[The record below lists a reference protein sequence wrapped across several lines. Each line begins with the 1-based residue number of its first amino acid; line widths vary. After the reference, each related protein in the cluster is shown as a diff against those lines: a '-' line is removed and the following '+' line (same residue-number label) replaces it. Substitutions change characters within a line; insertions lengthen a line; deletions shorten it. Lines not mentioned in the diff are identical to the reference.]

1 MLGALGK
8 RIAAVVAVAVAAFA
22 GYRPVLGLSSLPF
35 ALNKTN

>member
-8 RIAAVVAVAVAAFA
+8 MVAAVVAVAAFA
-22 GYRPVLGLSSLPF
+22 DYKPVLGLSSLPF